1 MSHRQ
6 ASSQEPTCPAPNPNP
21 KVPDLRLPPLSCD
34 SHCHIFGPA
43 DVFPY
48 SNDRTFTP
56 PDAPKETLRRL
67 HNFLGFERAVLVQSA
82 VHGTDHSALLD
93 ALETDSDRYR
103 GVALA
108 TPATS
113 PLEIARLNDAGVCGV
128 RLNFLPHLGGYPS
141 PETIQSVLR
150 LVQPFS
156 WHVEIH
162 VEGDG
167 IIEFFDLIRSIQSP
181 VVIDHMA
188 RVDIREGLRGNSVL
202 ALLRL
207 LDTGNVWVKL
217 SGVDR
222 VSIQKPPFADG
233 AQLAR
238 MLADHAPERVLWGT
252 DFPHPNI
259 NGYMPDDGQLVDLI
273 EQIAPDEALSHR
285 MLVENPAEFFGFE

>member
-6 ASSQEPTCPAPNPNP
+6 ASSQEPTCPAPNSNP

-48 SNDRTFTP
+48 SSDRTFTP

-67 HNFLGFERAVLVQSA
+67 HDFLGFERAVLVQSA

-103 GVALA
+103 GVALV

-141 PETIQSVLR
+141 LETIQSVLR
-150 LVQPFS
+150 LVHPFS

-222 VSIQKPPFADG
+222 VSIQEPPFADG
-233 AQLAR
+233 VQLAW

-259 NGYMPDDGQLVDLI
+259 NGYMPDDGQLVNLI
-273 EQIAPDEALSHR
+273 EQIAPDEALRHR
-285 MLVENPAEFFGFE
+285 MLVENPAEFFGFQ